1 MVHQNKDVNL
11 DVIHKLIEGLE
22 VDYIK
27 GGSDRKKC
35 RGGGVYFS
43 FIYDKFEGGE
53 TLKIVLAYL
62 SGYR

>member
-27 GGSDRKKC
+27 GGSDRKQ
-35 RGGGVYFS
+35 
-43 FIYDKFEGGE
+43 
-53 TLKIVLAYL
+53 L
-62 SGYR
+62 